1 LAVVGPHVRNEVE
14 RDGLLLFLMFDF
26 NRFVVIELY
35 FNDSG
40 SVSFLL
46 VLLLNLVEHSI
57 SNKSSFSAAAAV
69 VVVVVIVTRPI
80 NYHLFFLSRFVPL
93 NVSNR
98 RRRK

>member
-46 VLLLNLVEHSI
+46 LLLLNLVEHSI
-57 SNKSSFSAAAAV
+57 SNKSSFSAAAV